1 MKKRLLSVILA
12 VCMVLGLLPGT
23 VWASEITSG
32 VCGKEGGNLSWT
44 FDKTAHTLTVSGTGE
59 MMDYHDIVDG
69 TNAPWFSVQKLI
81 KTIIIE
87 EGVTS
92 IGNSAF
98 SGGVGGYYYN
108 EFLTVILP
116 SSLISIGEYAFSGCD
131 TLKEIEIP
139 SNVTQI
145 GREAFKSCFAL
156 ESIVIPEGITR
167 IESETFIYCNKLA
180 NVTLS
185 SNLEEIGSGAFFDC
199 AITNILIPQSVT
211 SIDMSAFSGA
221 SKLERIDVEANN
233 SVYASIDGV
242 LFSKDYIS
250 LLRYP
255 CAKSGDY
262 TIPNN
267 VTTIVDRAFS
277 NCSKLSGITIPSN
290 VTRINTGAFFRCFAL
305 KNIVIPASITSIEKE
320 TFKDCNN
327 ISSITIPQ
335 SVVKIDAYA
344 FDPLFPE
351 SSLYIADFYYEG
363 SEDKWANMSI
373 GERAISPGATIHYNS
388 SGPDDP
394 GDTGTQ
400 KANGVLRSGDG
411 WQLLWECSWKDVA
424 GGPTNGRVDITMTG
438 AANRTDEI
446 YIYNESSNQG
456 FPWELAPHSIPK
468 SAIKT
473 LSISGES
480 VGKRLRIAANSFQN
494 YSNLETVL
502 LDDVTGI
509 DSYAFE
515 GCSALESV
523 EFLYAAELTT
533 IGKGAFKNCTGLSTI
548 ELPNNLEHIGD
559 EAFQN
564 TALGTITLG
573 RSITEIGVDAFS
585 GCRNVKIRCYE
596 NSVAHRYAQDNSI
609 PFELINENL
618 GNVNIYCGNGRIE
631 PFDNMLEYYV
641 SQTSSTV
648 YNPKLSH
655 MLIALSNAA
664 YDVNNIKDSMKELG
678 FSDSNIYCHYIPGD
692 FSDVIAYAI
701 AKKTLPSGKNLVLV
715 TVRGSSS
722 SLDWLSNFAIG
733 NSVAGCFWHAGFESA
748 VNEVYSDLSRIVA
761 NDFTNTTFVVTGHSR
776 GAAVA
781 NLLEVKLFDAKVPT
795 QNVYGYNF
803 ACPDVAAGL
812 PTGWNWLGEHN
823 NIFNIG
829 NAPDPVSVV
838 PGVFGSAFL
847 SAIPGTTWGKFGQ
860 SRWFSKNWNNLSET
874 TLDMS
879 FSAHDQKAY
888 LDYLSKEPAFN
899 TFKTWAERNA
909 SILASQAQTL
919 GKLFTACCPVDIT
932 ITDDNGKQ
940 IASVIGGE
948 ENYYDSAFGE
958 VVIFRDGDK
967 KAIFV
972 QGSQPLNVRFT
983 ATDSGTMD
991 YTVQTINIDS
1001 SDILSQKTFTNVSLE
1016 QGKQMLSMADVEAV
1030 TGVGVDV
1037 SKVPLY
1043 VLDSAGNP
1051 EKNVLP
1057 DGKGTEVPID
1067 TPLECEHS
1075 YTANVTA
1082 PTCTERG
1089 YTTYTCTKCDN
1100 SYVDTYTATLG
1111 HSYGEWTVVTPATN
1125 TTNGLRERICT
1136 RCSDRQTNVI
1146 PATGGGSSHDN
1157 PGSSSSDPTYRIDA
1171 PSKITGGTIKITPTS
1186 ARENQRVTITVK
1198 PNTSYILEQ
1207 LIVTD
1212 NKGDVLAL
1220 ADKGDGK
1227 YTFTMPKG
1235 KVTVNAVFQ
1244 PIEKPWST
1252 PFQDVTADM
1261 WYYNAVRFV
1270 SENDLMNGISSNLF
1284 APNTNLSR
1292 AQLAQ
1297 ILYNKE
1303 GRPEV
1308 EKATFTDVPD
1318 GEWYSNAVAW
1328 AAEKG
1333 IVSGYGNGLFG
1344 PGDNI
1349 TREQLAVMLWRYAGS
1364 PAATNK
1370 ELHFADMNE
1379 ISSYALD
1386 ALCWATENG
1395 IINGYGEG
1403 ELAPKGEATR
1413 AQVAQML
1420 MNYLNNSF

>member
-1 MKKRLLSVILA
+1 MGAMTDPNLA
-12 VCMVLGLLPGT
+12 V
-23 VWASEITSG
+23 IDSG
-32 VCGKEGGNLSWT
+32 RLNTRISWSISADEST
-44 FDKTAHTLTVSGTGE
+44 YILMLNGTGPLW
-59 MMDYHDIVDG
+59 DVDNG
-69 TNAPWFSVQKLI
+69 NKVPSIEHLPWYKYDQSI
-81 KTIIIE
+81 KQVII
-87 EGVTS
+87 G
-92 IGNSAF
+92 
-98 SGGVGGYYYN
+98 
-108 EFLTVILP
+108 
-116 SSLISIGEYAFSGCD
+116 
-131 TLKEIEIP
+131 
-139 SNVTQI
+139 
-145 GREAFKSCFAL
+145 
-156 ESIVIPEGITR
+156 EGITR
-167 IESETFIYCNKLA
+167 IWIE
-180 NVTLS
+180 
-185 SNLEEIGSGAFFDC
+185 NLQGYLDAKISRS
-199 AITNILIPQSVT
+199 ISIPSTVTNINGPYNGPYNGTGTKHYGTHTFFKEFVVAAENSV
-211 SIDMSAFSGA
+211 FA
-221 SKLERIDVEANN
+221 SK
-233 SVYASIDGV
+233 DGV
-242 LFSKDYIS
+242 LFSKDMTTLIA
-250 LLRYP
+250 YP
-255 CAKSGDY
+255 RDRDGTSY
-262 TIPNN
+262 TIPDG
-267 VTTIVDRAFS
+267 TTSILKWAFYQCNLLDIIVPSSVNLVEDYAFDEANSLTKIELPDSITNIGSYAFS
-277 NCSKLSGITIPSN
+277 GCGNLVDVKLSNNITSILSSTFQFCESLTDITIP
-290 VTRINTGAFFRCFAL
+290 VG
-305 KNIVIPASITSIEKE
+305 VTSIEGSAFNGCYNLKNVFIPNGINSIGQGAFRNCTSLDRISIPSSVTSLDPEAFINCKNLANIYYDGNKE
-320 TFKDCNN
+320 DWLMIEYTAEHTSEDGNLY
-327 ISSITIPQ
+327 TIP
-335 SVVKIDAYA
+335 
-344 FDPLFPE
+344 
-351 SSLYIADFYYEG
+351 FYG
-363 SEDKWANMSI
+363 GKTTTAL
-373 GERAISPGATIHYNS
+373 IHYNNAE
-388 SGPDDP
+388 PDDV
-394 GDTGTQ
+394 DTQ
-400 KANGVLRSGDG
+400 KINGTLRSGDS
-411 WQLLWECSWKDVA
+411 WQLLWECSWKEVDGA
-424 GGPTNGRVDITMTG
+424 PTNGRVDITMTG

-446 YIYNESSNQG
+446 YIYNENSNQG

-473 LSISGES
+473 FSISGES
-480 VGKRLRIAANSFQN
+480 VGKRLRVAANSFQG

-515 GCSALESV
+515 GCSALKSV

-533 IGKGAFKNCTGLSTI
+533 IGKGAFKNCTSLSTI
-548 ELPNNLEHIGD
+548 ELPGNLEHIGD
-559 EAFQN
+559 AAFQK
-564 TALGTITLG
+564 TALETITLG
-573 RSITEIGVDAFS
+573 RSITEIGADAFS

-631 PFDNMLEYYV
+631 PFDNTLEYYV

-678 FSDSNIYCHYIPGD
+678 FSDSNIYCHYTPGD

-899 TFKTWAERNA
+899 TFKTWAERKA

-919 GKLFTACCPVDIT
+919 GKLFTACCPVDII

-991 YTVQTINIDS
+991 YTVQTININS

-1043 VLDSAGNP
+1043 VLDSTGNP

-1089 YTTYTCTKCDN
+1089 YTTHTCTKCGD
-1100 SYVDTYTATLG
+1100 SYVDTYTAALG
-1111 HSYGEWTVVTPATN
+1111 HSYGEWTVVTPATT

-1157 PGSSSSDPTYRIDA
+1157 SDSSSSDPTYRIDA
-1171 PSKITGGTIKITPTS
+1171 PSKIIGGTLKITPTS
-1186 ARENQRVTITVK
+1186 ASENQRVTITVK
-1198 PNTSYILEQ
+1198 PNTGYILEQ
-1207 LIVTD
+1207 LTVTD
-1212 NKGDVLAL
+1212 NKGDVLVL
-1220 ADKGDGK
+1220 TDKGEGK

-1244 PIEKPWST
+1244 FIEKTWRN
-1252 PFQDVTADM
+1252 PFQDVNADI
-1261 WYYNAVRFV
+1261 WYYNAVRFAN
-1270 SENDLMNGISSNLF
+1270 ENGLMNGVSSNLF
-1284 APNTNLSR
+1284 VPNANLSR

-1379 ISSYALD
+1379 ISSYALE

-1395 IINGYGEG
+1395 IVNGYGDG
-1403 ELAPKGEATR
+1403 KLAPKGEATR

>member
-1 MKKRLLSVILA
+1 MKKRILSAMLA
-12 VCMVLGLLPGT
+12 MCVVLTLLPTSVVAYTDEQLSAETSTRAGDYLTYGDVAYT
-23 VWASEITSG
+23 VDNGEITIRQSGNYRNKKVIEIPSEI
-32 VCGKEGGNLSWT
+32 
-44 FDKTAHTLTVSGTGE
+44 
-59 MMDYHDIVDG
+59 DG
-69 TNAPWFSVQKLI
+69 IP
-81 KTIIIE
+81 
-87 EGVTS
+87 VTS
-92 IGNSAF
+92 IEKRAFQLAVNLTTITIPNS
-98 SGGVGGYYYN
+98 V
-108 EFLTVILP
+108 T
-116 SSLISIGEYAFSGCD
+116 SIGEYAFYECS
-131 TLKEIEIP
+131 
-139 SNVTQI
+139 S
-145 GREAFKSCFAL
+145 
-156 ESIVIPEGITR
+156 
-167 IESETFIYCNKLA
+167 
-180 NVTLS
+180 LS
-185 SNLEEIGSGAFFDC
+185 SITIPDGVTSIEEYTFFDC
-199 AITNILIPQSVT
+199 KSLTQINIPDNVT
-211 SIDMSAFSGA
+211 SIGEGAFSFSGLTSIDIPAMTASVGSIAFRGCYQLSEINVDMS
-221 SKLERIDVEANN
+221 NTN
-233 SVYASIDGV
+233 YTSIDGV
-242 LFSKDYIS
+242 LIDKSSNTLVSFPGKLDGIYKIPDGVISIGEHAFSLSKN
-250 LLRYP
+250 LT
-255 CAKSGDY
+255 CVA
-262 TIPNN
+262 IPSS
-267 VTTIVDRAFS
+267 VTTIEYAAFQG
-277 NCSKLSGITIPSN
+277 CGINYLIIPNS
-290 VTRINTGAFFRCFAL
+290 
-305 KNIVIPASITSIEKE
+305 VIY
-320 TFKDCNN
+320 
-327 ISSITIPQ
+327 
-335 SVVKIDAYA
+335 IDDYA
-344 FDPLFPE
+344 FKGCANL
-351 SSLYIADFYYEG
+351 ADVYYSG
-363 SEDKWANMSI
+363 SEDEWN
-373 GERAISPGATIHYNS
+373 AISIRPENTPLRNATIHYNS
-388 SGPDDP
+388 TGPDDP

-400 KANGVLRSGDG
+400 KANGVLRSGDS
-411 WQLLWECSWKDVA
+411 WQLLWEYSWKEVDGA
-424 GGPTNGRVDITMTG
+424 PTNGRVDITMTG

-446 YIYNESSNQG
+446 YIYNENSDQG

-480 VGKRLRIAANSFQN
+480 VGKRLRVAANSFQG

-515 GCSALESV
+515 GCSALKSV
-523 EFLYAAELTT
+523 EFQYAAELTT
-533 IGKGAFKNCTGLSTI
+533 IGKGAFKNCTSLSTI
-548 ELPNNLEHIGD
+548 ELPGNLEHIGD
-559 EAFQN
+559 AAFQN

-573 RSITEIGVDAFS
+573 RSITEIGADAFS

-596 NSVAHRYAQDNSI
+596 NSAAHRYAQDNSI

-631 PFDNMLEYYV
+631 PFDNTLEYYV

-678 FSDSNIYCHYIPGD
+678 FSDSNIYCHYTPGD

-899 TFKTWAERNA
+899 TFKTWAERKA

-919 GKLFTACCPVDIT
+919 GKLFTACCPVDFI

-1043 VLDSAGNP
+1043 VLDSTGNP

-1089 YTTYTCTKCDN
+1089 YTTHTCTKCGD
-1100 SYVDTYTATLG
+1100 SYVDAYTAALG
-1111 HSYGEWTVVTPATN
+1111 HSYGEWTVVTPATT
-1125 TTNGLRERICT
+1125 TTNGLRERICA

-1198 PNTSYILEQ
+1198 PNTGYILEQ
-1207 LIVTD
+1207 LTATN
-1212 NKGDVLAL
+1212 NKGDALTL

-1227 YTFTMPKG
+1227 YTFMMPKG
-1235 KVTVNAVFQ
+1235 KVAVNAVFQ
-1244 PIEKPWST
+1244 PIEKPWSN

-1261 WYYNAVRFV
+1261 WCYNAVRFV

-1303 GRPEV
+1303 GRPET
-1308 EKATFTDVPD
+1308 EKAIFTDVPD

-1344 PGDNI
+1344 PVDNI

-1370 ELHFADMNE
+1370 ELHFADANE
-1379 ISSYALD
+1379 ASSYALE
-1386 ALCWATENG
+1386 ALCWATENS
-1395 IINGYGEG
+1395 IINGYGNG
-1403 ELAPKGEATR
+1403 ELAPKGESTR

>member
-1 MKKRLLSVILA
+1 MKKRLLSAMLA
-12 VCMVLGLLPGT
+12 VCVVLGFLPGT
-23 VWASEITSG
+23 ARAAEVIDSG
-32 VCGKEGGNLSWT
+32 TCGDNLSWT
-44 FDKTAHTLTVSGTGE
+44 LDGGGTLTISGTGDME
-59 MMDYHDIVDG
+59 NYAIINIYDNDG
-69 TNAPWFSVQKLI
+69 GFGYQSGGYKQRPWPEPDNV

-87 EGVTS
+87 SGVTS
-92 IGNSAF
+92 IGSSAF
-98 SGGVGGYYYN
+98 EAYNALERVYIADSVEIIGAFAFGYCSQLKSVKMPIKLDRIEGLAFRCCTN
-108 EFLTVILP
+108 LP
-116 SSLISIGEYAFSGCD
+116 
-131 TLKEIEIP
+131 EIEIP
-139 SNVTQI
+139 FGTSHIGVFAFEDCDSLTDITIPGSVSRIGPKAFYGCDGLSNVSI
-145 GREAFKSCFAL
+145 LNGVASVGSSAFENCINLSD
-156 ESIVIPEGITR
+156 IVIPKSITT
-167 IESETFIYCNKLA
+167 IGNYTFYKCNKLTNIYYYGDRRDWFNIYDDYSSPLPA
-180 NVTLS
+180 NVT
-185 SNLEEIGSGAFFDC
+185 
-199 AITNILIPQSVT
+199 V
-211 SIDMSAFSGA
+211 
-221 SKLERIDVEANN
+221 
-233 SVYASIDGV
+233 
-242 LFSKDYIS
+242 
-250 LLRYP
+250 
-255 CAKSGDY
+255 
-262 TIPNN
+262 
-267 VTTIVDRAFS
+267 
-277 NCSKLSGITIPSN
+277 
-290 VTRINTGAFFRCFAL
+290 
-305 KNIVIPASITSIEKE
+305 
-320 TFKDCNN
+320 
-327 ISSITIPQ
+327 
-335 SVVKIDAYA
+335 
-344 FDPLFPE
+344 
-351 SSLYIADFYYEG
+351 
-363 SEDKWANMSI
+363 
-373 GERAISPGATIHYNS
+373 HYNS
-388 SGPDDP
+388 TGPDDV
-394 GDTGTQ
+394 DTQ
-400 KANGVLRSGDG
+400 KINGTLRSGDS
-411 WQLLWECSWKDVA
+411 WQLLWECSWKEVDGA
-424 GGPTNGRVDITMTG
+424 PTNGRVDITMTG

-446 YIYNESSNQG
+446 YIYNENSDQG

-502 LDDVTGI
+502 LDDVIGI

-533 IGKGAFKNCTGLSTI
+533 IGKGAFKNCTSLSTI
-548 ELPNNLEHIGD
+548 ELPGNLEHIGD
-559 EAFQN
+559 AAFQN

-573 RSITEIGVDAFS
+573 RSITEIGADTFS

-874 TLDMS
+874 TLDLS

-1089 YTTYTCTKCDN
+1089 YTTHTCTKCGD
-1100 SYVDTYTATLG
+1100 SYVDTYTAALG
-1111 HSYGEWTVVTPATN
+1111 HSYGEWTVVTPATT

-1136 RCSDRQTNVI
+1136 RCPDRQTNVI

-1157 PGSSSSDPTYRIDA
+1157 SDSSSSDPTYRIDT
-1171 PSKITGGTIKITPTS
+1171 PSKIIGGTIKITPTS
-1186 ARENQRVTITVK
+1186 ASENQRVTITVK
-1198 PNTSYILEQ
+1198 PNTGYILEQ
-1207 LIVTD
+1207 LTVTD
-1212 NKGDVLAL
+1212 NKGDVLVL
-1220 ADKGDGK
+1220 TDKGEGK

-1244 PIEKPWST
+1244 FIEKTWRN
-1252 PFQDVTADM
+1252 PFQDVNADI
-1261 WYYNAVRFV
+1261 WYYNAVRFAN
-1270 SENDLMNGISSNLF
+1270 ENGLMNGVSSNLF
-1284 APNTNLSR
+1284 VPNANLSR

-1379 ISSYALD
+1379 ISSYALE

-1395 IINGYGEG
+1395 IVNGYGDG
-1403 ELAPKGEATR
+1403 KLAPKGEATR